1 MNYHHLTIE
10 ERTRFDCL
18 LQAGQP
24 IAQIARTLQRSPSTL
39 YRERRRN
46 GRGRATRRAYT
57 ACVAQAQAARR
68 AARANAHPRI
78 AARVYQQ
85 ARRYLTRLDMSPAQI
100 ARRLAISAEWLYQW
114 IYRQIANGY
123 AWHRHLRSGRPAR
136 HPHRRRLPRAQA
148 AACRALPIAQRPD
161 TANARTVFGHWEADL
176 LLGRKDCAG
185 AVLVV
190 KERKSRLTLLRRLYR
205 RDSDTVMR
213 ALSKLLRP
221 YWQHLQSLTTD
232 NGTEFFH
239 HARFVDLTGCALY
252 LCEPH
257 SPWQRGQVEG
267 ENKNIRQYLPKGF
280 NVDRLSPARL
290 RAVERKLNLRPKQ
303 VLNDHCP
310 LEVANA
316 LSGVALRY

>member
-1 MNYHHLTIE
+1 MTYHHLTAD

-18 LQAGQP
+18 LQAGLSIP
-24 IAQIARTLQRSPSTL
+24 QIARTLQRSASTL

-46 GRGRATRRAYT
+46 SGRGYQARL
-57 ACVAQAQAARR
+57 AQEQA
-68 AARANAHPRI
+68 
-78 AARVYQQ
+78 AARVSCANRHWRIAERVYRQ
-85 ARRYLTRLDMSPAQI
+85 ARRYLTRLDLSPAQI

-114 IYRQIANGY
+114 IYRQIAQGY
-123 AWHRHLRSGRPAR
+123 AWHKHLRSGRPAR
-136 HPHRRRLPRAQA
+136 QSRRSRLRHAQA
-148 AACRALPIAQRPD
+148 RTGLARPIAQRSD
-161 TANARTVFGHWEADL
+161 TANARTEFGHWEADL
-176 LLGRKDCAG
+176 LLGRQDCSG

-213 ALSKLLRP
+213 ALARLTQP
-221 YWQHLQSLTTD
+221 YRHHLKSLTTD
-232 NGTEFFH
+232 NGSEFFH
-239 HARFVDLTGCALY
+239 HHAFAGKTGCHLY
-252 LCEPH
+252 VCDPH

-280 NVDRLSPARL
+280 NGDRLSPKRL
-290 RAVERKLNLRPKQ
+290 KAIERKLNLRPKR

-310 LEVANA
+310 LEVAIS